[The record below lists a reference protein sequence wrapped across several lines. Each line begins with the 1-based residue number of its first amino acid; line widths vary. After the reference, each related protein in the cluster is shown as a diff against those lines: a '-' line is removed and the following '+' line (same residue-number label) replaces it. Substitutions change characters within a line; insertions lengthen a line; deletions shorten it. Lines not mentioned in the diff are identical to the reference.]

1 MIIKRLLRRKEM
13 MRMTLEKQ
21 PFERYRTDEE
31 KTQIE
36 KVEGVVISM
45 RISLKEQEM
54 FIEYG
59 KVLQEAKIS
68 SIIRMLALIGTDVI
82 HSNPT
87 RRILERIYTGKRNN
101 ARTGVP
107 IDDPDFEHL

>member
-1 MIIKRLLRRKEM
+1 MPIEKEPFRKY
-13 MRMTLEKQ
+13 K
-21 PFERYRTDEE
+21 TDEE
-31 KTQIE
+31 RAQIE
-36 KVEGVVISM
+36 KAEGVVISV

-54 FIEYG
+54 FLEYG
-59 KVLQEAKIS
+59 RILQEAKIS

-82 HSNPT
+82 QSNPT

-107 IDDPDFEHL
+107 IDEPNFEHL